1 MAPVGTEV
9 CVLYSSENAE
19 IVEKLGA
26 PAHLRGLSS
35 TLLISH
41 ASIENQLAY
50 VAAIMKATAVAV

>member
-9 CVLYSSENAE
+9 CVLYSSENAD
-19 IVEKLGA
+19 IAEKLGA
-26 PAHLRGLSS
+26 PAHLRGLST

-50 VAAIMKATAVAV
+50 VAAVMQARAV

>member
-1 MAPVGTEV
+1 M
-9 CVLYSSENAE
+9 LYSSENVD

-26 PAHLRGLSS
+26 PTHLRGLSS

-50 VAAIMKATAVAV
+50 VAAIMKAQAL